1 MEQVYYLGLNL
12 LNPLLSHNI
21 YIRIVNMK
29 ILLVEDNVQLN
40 KALSTLLKRNSYLVD
55 SALDGEEALLFLK
68 DYQYDVIVLDIMLP
82 KVDGLEVLRRSRR
95 DGVNT
100 PIILLTAKSTIE
112 DKITG
117 LDLGADDYLPKPF
130 NTEELLARIRA
141 LGRRKQTP
149 IQEVKEIAYGDLVI
163 DEDSCSIKCGDNFIT
178 LSNKEMQIMLLL
190 VKGNGKVVSLDTIT
204 RSAWEIESYSTSE
217 NVWVFISYLRKK
229 LESINSK
236 VKIKSIRYQGYYLE
250 IMK

>member
-1 MEQVYYLGLNL
+1 MEQAFFLGHNL
-12 LNPLLSHNI
+12 LNRLLSRNI
-21 YIRIVNMK
+21 YIKINNMK

-40 KALSTLLKRNSYLVD
+40 KALTTLLKRNSYLVD
-55 SALDGEEALLFLK
+55 SAFDGEEALIYLK

-82 KVDGLEVLRRSRR
+82 KIDGLEVLRRARR
-95 DGVNT
+95 EGVQT
-100 PIILLTAKSTIE
+100 PIILLTAKSTVE

-149 IQEVKEIAYGDLVI
+149 IQDKKEITYGDITV
-163 DEDSCSIKCGDNFIT
+163 DENNFSIKCGDKVAT
-178 LSNKEMQIMLLL
+178 LSNKEMQILLL
-190 VKGNGKVVSLDTIT
+190 LLNGSGKVVSLDAIT

-229 LESINSK
+229 LETINSK

-250 IMK
+250 ISK